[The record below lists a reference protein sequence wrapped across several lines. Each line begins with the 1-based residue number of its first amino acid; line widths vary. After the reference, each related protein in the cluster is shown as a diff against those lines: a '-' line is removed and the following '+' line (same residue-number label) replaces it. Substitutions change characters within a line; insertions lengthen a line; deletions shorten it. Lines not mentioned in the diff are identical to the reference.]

1 LLLDETGNPNIGPF
15 SCGGLATLNSVSGEI
30 SFSGQYKAF
39 SYIAKHINNQSKI
52 YSLITNEVEKNSMF
66 AFPQNQGLVDGF
78 VVENEKDTVIVLING
93 ENAKKQVQVNIDD
106 TLYYVELA
114 PDSLSKVII

>member
-1 LLLDETGNPNIGPF
+1 M
-15 SCGGLATLNSVSGEI
+15 
-30 SFSGQYKAF
+30 
-39 SYIAKHINNQSKI
+39 KI